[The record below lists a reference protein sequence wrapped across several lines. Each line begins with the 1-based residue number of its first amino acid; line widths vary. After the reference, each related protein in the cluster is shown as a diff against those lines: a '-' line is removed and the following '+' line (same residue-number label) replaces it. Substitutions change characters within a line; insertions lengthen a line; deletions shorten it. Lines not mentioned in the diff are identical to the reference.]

1 MSWSGSTRGGGRCG
15 WCGAADP
22 RRSRTINCRYTPPVS
37 GTLKPGDIVDR
48 YVVERVVGQGG
59 QATVYQVRHRDLGV
73 VRALKVLD
81 GADAATRARL
91 YTEGRVLAQLH
102 HPNVVGVIDI
112 LQVGEAPALLLEFV
126 SGGNLHERIAGQPL
140 PPAEVERIF
149 HAILDGIAA
158 VHAEQIV
165 HRDVKPANVLLDDSV
180 SPPRPKVSD
189 FGIARADGETAGGH
203 ATRAGIALG
212 SPPYMAPEQARSA
225 RDVTTRADIWS
236 LGATLYAMV
245 TGHPPFAGEAAWEV
259 LAAASAGKYLPLG
272 QARPGVPESW
282 QRTVEACLLVDPRA
296 RPPDIAAVR
305 AIFDGSRG
313 WSPPPQSAGETM
325 AVEPGD
331 GPDEGAPQPET
342 SRPKAQPTPS
352 GRPGVAT
359 ALVVDAAGRGHLV
372 EVIVEVYG
380 GATGISTPQDV
391 ERDAQV
397 AAQIA
402 VAAVLGASA
411 AERRVVWQVRGAGF
425 RIHGTS
431 LALAVAVA
439 TASALRGLAV
449 PPGWAFTGG
458 VDLDGQIAPVGGV
471 PAKLLAAA
479 GAGCVLVVVPRGSPP
494 SAAGVERLEVGNLGE
509 ALARAFPAPFRSR
522 VPFRLVAAVIAPA
535 LLVFLGLADLVDV
548 HLHYPLLRAAGRT
561 VAIDD
566 VVVVALPELGDL
578 RSFRAEWPGLLDRLA
593 AAGAAAI
600 LIDVSF
606 TPETEQDG
614 AIAAAIERAGI
625 PVILPVRMDG
635 EQVRRPGSHALGGAA
650 QLGHAVA
657 LADLS
662 IGWVRRARVRVADD
676 AGTTYW
682 HVAILGAG
690 ALVGAAAPETVDGEL
705 RIGALRSP
713 LSRNSYGI
721 APSGPVTTIPAMG
734 DLAGVRGKL
743 AIVGALHGDDDLQRT
758 PEGPRYGAEVLA
770 AQVQTLLR
778 QAAPRE
784 LPSEFAAVLTL
795 LVGVGTAFIAT
806 SARVPPALRGLRW
819 VPAIL
824 AVALAL
830 ALATGGS
837 LAPITGP
844 ILAAVLV
851 NWACRSR

>member
-1 MSWSGSTRGGGRCG
+1 M
-15 WCGAADP
+15 
-22 RRSRTINCRYTPPVS
+22 S

-48 YVVERVVGQGG
+48 YVVERVVGRGG

-102 HPNVVGVIDI
+102 HQNVVGVIDI
-112 LQVGEAPALLLEFV
+112 LQVGDAPALLLEFV

-140 PPAEVERIF
+140 PLAEVERVF
-149 HAILDGIAA
+149 RAILDGIDAA
-158 VHAEQIV
+158 HADNIV
-165 HRDVKPANVLLDDSV
+165 HRDIKPANVLLDDAV
-180 SPPRPKVSD
+180 SPPVPKVSD
-189 FGIARADGETAGGH
+189 FGIARADGEAAGGH
-203 ATRAGIALG
+203 STRAGIALG
-212 SPPYMAPEQARSA
+212 SPHYMAPEQARSA
-225 RDVTTRADIWS
+225 RDVTMRADIWS

-259 LAAASAGKYLPLG
+259 LAAASTGRYLPLG
-272 QARPGVPESW
+272 QARSGVPEAW
-282 QRTVEACLLVDPRA
+282 RRTVEACLRVDPQA
-296 RPPDIAAVR
+296 RPPDIATVR
-305 AIFDGSRG
+305 AIFEGSRV
-313 WSPPPQSAGETM
+313 WNAPPQSAGETM
-325 AVEPGD
+325 AVEAAEDPD
-331 GPDEGAPQPET
+331 GAAPET
-342 SRPKAQPTPS
+342 HAARAQPLPPTQPTPS

-359 ALVVDAAGRGHLV
+359 ALVVDGAGRGHLV
-372 EVIVEVYG
+372 EVIVEVYS

-411 AERRVVWQVRGAGF
+411 GERRVVWQVRGAGF

-439 TASALRGLAV
+439 TASAVRGLPV
-449 PPGWAFTGG
+449 PSGWVFTGG
-458 VDLDGQIAPVGGV
+458 VDLDGQIAPVGGI

-479 GAGCVLVVVPRGSPP
+479 GAGCVLVIVPRGSPP
-494 SAAGVERLEVGNLGE
+494 SDAGVERLEVGTLDE
-509 ALARAFPAPFRSR
+509 VLARAFPALLRSR
-522 VPFRLVAAVIAPA
+522 VQFRLVAAVIAPA

-548 HLHYPLLRAAGRT
+548 HVHYPLLRAAGRT

-566 VVVVALPELGDL
+566 VVVVSLPEVGDL
-578 RSFRAEWPGLLDRLA
+578 RSFRAEWPALVDRLA
-593 AAGAAAI
+593 AAEAAAI

-635 EQVRRPGSHALGGAA
+635 EQVRRPGSHALGEAA
-650 QLGHAVA
+650 ELGHAVA
-657 LADLS
+657 LADLT

-676 AGTTYW
+676 AGRTYW
-682 HVAILGAG
+682 HVSILAAG
-690 ALVGAAAPETVDGEL
+690 ALVGAAEPETVDGEL

-721 APSGPVTTIPAMG
+721 APSGPVTTIPATG
-734 DLAGVRGKL
+734 DLAAVRGRL
-743 AIVGALHGDDDLQRT
+743 AIVGALLGDEDLQRT
-758 PEGPRYGAEVLA
+758 PEGQRYGAEVLA

-784 LPSEFAAVLTL
+784 LPPEFAAVLTL
-795 LVGVGTAFIAT
+795 LVGIGTAFIAT

-844 ILAAVLV
+844 ILAAALV
-851 NWACRSR
+851 SWASRSR